1 VTPQQVSRSPTD
13 PQGFPAARRSN
24 LPVAD
29 LFGNWRGSSVV
40 AAALPTIQCGR
51 AETTVTRTG
60 EHAQSCVLDVQ
71 LARSTDLAELRRR
84 VDAALGSLG
93 ADHRYD
99 VLLVVSELVSNVF
112 DHTAGAGRLRLA
124 RTWSPCQVVVEV
136 DDSSAHR
143 PVCGR
148 SRLGEHRGRG
158 MVMVDSMSCHW
169 GTTPR
174 FGGKTV
180 FAQLRCGGTGMAAD
194 SCAAAG

>member
-1 VTPQQVSRSPTD
+1 MT
-13 PQGFPAARRSN
+13 
-24 LPVAD
+24 
-29 LFGNWRGSSVV
+29 
-40 AAALPTIQCGR
+40 R
-51 AETTVTRTG
+51 AG

-71 LARSTDLAELRRR
+71 LARNTDLAELRRR
-84 VDAALGSLG
+84 VDAALGDLG

-124 RTWSPCQVVVEV
+124 RTRGPCQVVVEV
-136 DDSSAHR
+136 DDSSARR
-143 PVCGR
+143 PVCGS

-174 FGGKTV
+174 SGGKTV
-180 FAQLRCGGTGMAAD
+180 FARLQCGGAGMAAGV
-194 SCAAAG
+194 CGETG